1 MDKAQSFLV
10 KILLGGISVLIA
22 EFLLPGVHID
32 DYLTGFILATVI
44 ILINLTLKP
53 ILILLTLP
61 LTLVTFGLFLLVI
74 NALMVLLADRFIDG
88 FSVDGFWWGN
98 IVCDSTQYNQFALW
112 QSDGFRGLTGSG
124 HQL

>member
-1 MDKAQSFLV
+1 MDKAQSFIV

-32 DYLTGFILATVI
+32 DFMTGFILAAVI

-61 LTLVTFGLFLLVI
+61 LTLITFGLFLLVI
-74 NALMVLLADRFIDG
+74 NALMILLADHFIDG
-88 FSVDGFWWGN
+88 FSVDGFWWAILFAIVLSVINSLFGN
-98 IVCDSTQYNQFALW
+98 RMDSG
-112 QSDGFRGLTGSG
+112 D
-124 HQL
+124 

>member
-32 DYLTGFILATVI
+32 NWMTGFILAAVI

-53 ILILLTLP
+53 LLIILTFPITLI
-61 LTLVTFGLFLLVI
+61 TFGLFLLVI
-74 NALMVLLADRFIDG
+74 NALMILLADRVIDG
-88 FSVDGFWWGN
+88 FRVDGFWWAILFAVVLSLINSIFGN
-98 IVCDSTQYNQFALW
+98 RMDSG
-112 QSDGFRGLTGSG
+112 D
-124 HQL
+124 

>member
-32 DYLTGFILATVI
+32 DFLTGFLLAAVI

-74 NALMVLLADRFIDG
+74 NALMILLADRFIDG
-88 FSVDGFWWGN
+88 FSVEGFWWAILFAIVLSIINSLFGN
-98 IVCDSTQYNQFALW
+98 RMDSG
-112 QSDGFRGLTGSG
+112 D
-124 HQL
+124 

>member
-10 KILLGGISVLIA
+10 KIFLGGISVLIA

-32 DYLTGFILATVI
+32 DFMTGFILAAVI

-61 LTLVTFGLFLLVI
+61 LTLITFGLFLLVI
-74 NALMVLLADRFIDG
+74 NALMVLLADHFIDG
-88 FSVDGFWWGN
+88 FKVDGFWWAILFAILLSILNSLFGSRINSGN
-98 IVCDSTQYNQFALW
+98 
-112 QSDGFRGLTGSG
+112 
-124 HQL
+124 

>member
-32 DYLTGFILATVI
+32 DFMTGFILAAVI

-61 LTLVTFGLFLLVI
+61 LTLITFGLFLLVI
-74 NALMVLLADRFIDG
+74 NALMLLLADHFIDG
-88 FSVDGFWWGN
+88 FSVDGFWWAILFAIVLSVINSLFGN
-98 IVCDSTQYNQFALW
+98 RMDSG
-112 QSDGFRGLTGSG
+112 D
-124 HQL
+124 